1 MKSSLSIL
9 GLYQWDN
16 TLFDPMIV
24 PAGVDKQ
31 SVVNNILM
39 DCAELEVLYSNPDTM
54 KTAISIWSELSQNS
68 WHRMQDALTASYSPI
83 ENYDRYEDWED
94 GNTSEA
100 ESQVAAYN
108 DSTMANADRA
118 TSKGTGKH
126 TGHLHGNIGVTTNQ
140 QMITEEMEMRSKY
153 NMVDIITG
161 EFKRRFC
168 LLVY

>member
-1 MKSSLSIL
+1 MKSNLSIL

-16 TLFDPMIV
+16 TLFDPMTV

-31 SVVNNILM
+31 AVVNNILM

-54 KTAISIWSELSQNS
+54 KTAISIWSDLSQNS
-68 WHRMQDALTASYSPI
+68 WNRMQDALTASYSPV